1 MQMMMQTTM
10 MQHSAEVQQGH
21 EQKMYHHLEVMVDRL
36 VLGPVAL
43 AVAAMVVLPL
53 VFDHP
58 S

>member
-1 MQMMMQTTM
+1 MMMQTTM

-21 EQKMYHHLEVMVDRL
+21 EQKVLE
-36 VLGPVAL
+36 PVAL